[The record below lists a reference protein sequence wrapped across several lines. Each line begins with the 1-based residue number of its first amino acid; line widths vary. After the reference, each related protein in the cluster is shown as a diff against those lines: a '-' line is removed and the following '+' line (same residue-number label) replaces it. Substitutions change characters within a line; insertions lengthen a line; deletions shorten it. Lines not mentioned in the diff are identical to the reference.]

1 MNAPHFDSQ
10 ALPTHLADGLRR
22 GRFTLSYC
30 GAMAVILDSAR
41 RIVAIV
47 D

>member
-1 MNAPHFDSQ
+1 MNAPHFTHAS
-10 ALPTHLADGLRR
+10 LPTHLTNGLRT

-30 GAMAVILDSAR
+30 GALTVILDSAR

>member
-1 MNAPHFDSQ
+1 MNAPHFPAH
-10 ALPTHLADGLRR
+10 ALPAPLASGLRS

-30 GAMAVILDSAR
+30 GALTVILDSAR
-41 RIVAIV
+41 RLVAIV